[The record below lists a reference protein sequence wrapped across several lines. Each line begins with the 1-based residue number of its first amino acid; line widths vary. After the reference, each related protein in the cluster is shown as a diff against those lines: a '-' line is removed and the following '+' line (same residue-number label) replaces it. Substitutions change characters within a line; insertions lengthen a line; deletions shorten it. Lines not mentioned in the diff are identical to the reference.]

1 MVSAQYSNAR
11 FLINACISFKTGIY
25 KKFLSSTSQA
35 LNLLKQRVYII
46 KDEPLA
52 VSWLSVSLI
61 FNFSYHSKDGL
72 FVMLYF
78 SRITTNSLFQTFIE
92 RILNKWLSCFYSVFD
107 FLYCT
112 TQDVWIVLLKTSILV
127 LLRGKEWLRSMP
139 RYHDF
144 WTLVIIKHVYC
155 NKLYEKRTEIILLW
169 FETYDLRVKSY
180 SVKDTL

>member
-1 MVSAQYSNAR
+1 MTSHCQVYNYKYQEVVSCH
-11 FLINACISFKTGIY
+11 L
-25 KKFLSSTSQA
+25 KFLSSTSQA

-46 KDEPLA
+46 KDEPLE
-52 VSWLSVSLI
+52 VSWLGVSLI
-61 FNFSYHSKDGL
+61 FNISYHPKDGL

-78 SRITTNSLFQTFIE
+78 SRITTTSLFQTFIE
-92 RILNKWLSCFYSVFD
+92 RILNKWLSCFYVVFD

-112 TQDVWIVLLKTSILV
+112 TQDVWIVLIKTSILV
-127 LLRGKEWLRSMP
+127 MLREKEWLRSMP

-169 FETYDLRVKSY
+169 FEAYDLRVKRY